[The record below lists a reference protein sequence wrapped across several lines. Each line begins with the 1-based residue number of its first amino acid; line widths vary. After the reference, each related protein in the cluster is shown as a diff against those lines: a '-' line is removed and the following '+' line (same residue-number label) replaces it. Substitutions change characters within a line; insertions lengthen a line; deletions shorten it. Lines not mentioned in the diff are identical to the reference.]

1 MFLFASLSLLVRG
14 IMLLVSYINNDS
26 FPQPLSPSEEQYY
39 LKRLQEGDE
48 EARRIL
54 IERNLRLVAHVIKK
68 FENTC
73 EEKEDLISIGT
84 IGLIKAVN
92 TFQPGKGVRLATY
105 AAKCV
110 QNEILMHLRMIKKN
124 KNDVSLH
131 EPVGVDKDGNE
142 ITLIDILGSDPE
154 KVFDE
159 VELILLEEKL
169 KRVLKKLK
177 SRERKVLILRYGLGG
192 RKRYTQKEVAKD
204 LGISRSYVSRIE
216 KKILLKVAE
225 EIMQFEEHSSPCY

>member
-131 EPVGVDKDGNE
+131 EPIGVDKDGNE

>member
-84 IGLIKAVN
+84 
-92 TFQPGKGVRLATY
+92 
-105 AAKCV
+105 
-110 QNEILMHLRMIKKN
+110 
-124 KNDVSLH
+124 
-131 EPVGVDKDGNE
+131 
-142 ITLIDILGSDPE
+142 
-154 KVFDE
+154 
-159 VELILLEEKL
+159 
-169 KRVLKKLK
+169 
-177 SRERKVLILRYGLGG
+177 
-192 RKRYTQKEVAKD
+192 
-204 LGISRSYVSRIE
+204 
-216 KKILLKVAE
+216 
-225 EIMQFEEHSSPCY
+225 

>member
-1 MFLFASLSLLVRG
+1 
-14 IMLLVSYINNDS
+14 
-26 FPQPLSPSEEQYY
+26 
-39 LKRLQEGDE
+39 
-48 EARRIL
+48 
-54 IERNLRLVAHVIKK
+54 
-68 FENTC
+68 
-73 EEKEDLISIGT
+73 DLISIGT

-92 TFQPGKGVRLATY
+92 TFKPGKGVRLATY

-131 EPVGVDKDGNE
+131 EPIGVDKDGNE